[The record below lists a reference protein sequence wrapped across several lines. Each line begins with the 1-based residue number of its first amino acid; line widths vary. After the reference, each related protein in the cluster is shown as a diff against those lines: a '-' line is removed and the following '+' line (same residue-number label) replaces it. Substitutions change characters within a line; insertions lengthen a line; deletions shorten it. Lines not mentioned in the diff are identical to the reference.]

1 MRMEVPSGRLKWG
14 VDRYWRL
21 KRRLRSLLPFLAVGA
36 LLLVILLLPGPSP
49 TPSPE
54 NYPRATVRGPTFA
67 IAGKRS
73 TQPLALPKGGLT
85 GIENIYLMKH
95 GRYDPREN
103 LADNSLRWE
112 NVISFSGQTVTVK
125 AGEAFDIVVAVRA
138 KADRENLAYARK
150 EYVRVWLAA
159 RGAFTIP
166 FGYAPD
172 EREYVF
178 YSEGYGSADGYL
190 RMNVVWDNEGEGYVL
205 GPGEELLLENL
216 TLELWG

>member
-1 MRMEVPSGRLKWG
+1 MEVPSGKLKWG
-14 VDRYWRL
+14 IDRYWRL
-21 KRRLRSLLPFLAVGA
+21 KRRLRLFLPLTAA
-36 LLLVILLLPGPSP
+36 VILLLLLVLLLPGSSPPPPSD
-49 TPSPE
+49 
-54 NYPRATVRGPTFA
+54 NYLKATVRGPTFT

-73 TQPLALPKGGLT
+73 TQPLALPKDGLT

-95 GRYDPREN
+95 GQYDPREN

-112 NVISFSGQTVTVK
+112 NVISFSGQVVTVR
-125 AGEAFDIVVAVRA
+125 AGEVFDIVVAVRA

-159 RGAFTIP
+159 RGAFTIS
-166 FGYAPD
+166 FDYAPD

-178 YSEGYGSADGYL
+178 YSEGYGSPDGYL

-205 GPGEELLLENL
+205 LPGQELLLENVM
-216 TLELWG
+216 LELWG

>member
-1 MRMEVPSGRLKWG
+1 MEVPPGGLKWG
-14 VDRYWRL
+14 IDRYWRL
-21 KRRLRSLLPFLAVGA
+21 KRRLKLFLPLLAAFI
-36 LLLVILLLPGPSP
+36 LLLILILLLPGPSP
-49 TPSPE
+49 PPPSE
-54 NYPRATVRGPTFA
+54 SQPRATVRGPTFT

-73 TQPLALPKGGLT
+73 TQPLALPKGSLT

-95 GRYDPREN
+95 EQYDPREN
-103 LADNSLRWE
+103 LADNALRWE
-112 NVISFSGQTVTVK
+112 NVISFSGQTVTVR
-125 AGEAFDIVVAVRA
+125 AGEVFDIVVAVRA

-166 FGYAPD
+166 FDCAQD

-190 RMNVVWDNEGEGYVL
+190 RMNVVWDNEGEGYAL
-205 GPGEELLLENL
+205 LPEQELLLENL

>member
-1 MRMEVPSGRLKWG
+1 MEVPSGELKWG

-21 KRRLRSLLPFLAVGA
+21 KRRLRLLLPLLAAFVLL
-36 LLLVILLLPGPSP
+36 LLLVLFLPGSSPPPPS
-49 TPSPE
+49 E
-54 NYPRATVRGPTFA
+54 NYPRAMVRGPTFN

-103 LADNSLRWE
+103 LADNSLLWE
-112 NVISFSGQTVTVK
+112 NVISFSGQAVTVR
-125 AGEAFDIVVAVRA
+125 AGEVFDIVVAVRA

-166 FGYAPD
+166 LDYAPD

-190 RMNVVWDNEGEGYVL
+190 RMNVVWDNEGEGYAL
-205 GPGEELLLENL
+205 LPEQELLLENL